1 MRKRMKKY
9 KVYGDK
15 LIEFYTVVTAD
26 SQEQAWEFAANNNS
40 IDWFQIENDRTIEP
54 YHIQEEL
61 EETETNLLEDGYPSM
76 ANDILIM
83 DKTDI

>member
-1 MRKRMKKY
+1 MTKY

-26 SQEQAWEFAANNNS
+26 SAEAAWEFAANNDN

-61 EETETNLLEDGYPSM
+61 EDTLDLIEDELPSM
-76 ANDILIM
+76 DSQIVVSDNS
-83 DKTDI
+83 DK

>member
-1 MRKRMKKY
+1 MTKY

-15 LIEFYTVVTAD
+15 LIEYYTVVTAD
-26 SQEQAWEFAANNNS
+26 SAEAAWDVAANNDS
-40 IDWFQIENDRTIEP
+40 LDWFAIENDRTIEP
-54 YHIQEEL
+54 YDVQEEL
-61 EETETNLLEDGYPSM
+61 EDLETNLLEDGYPSM

>member
-1 MRKRMKKY
+1 MTKY

-15 LIEFYTVVTAD
+15 LIEYYTVVTAD
-26 SQEQAWEFAANNNS
+26 SAESAWEFATNNDS

-61 EETETNLLEDGYPSM
+61 ELDLIEDELPSM
-76 ANDILIM
+76 DSGIVVSDNS
-83 DKTDI
+83 DK

>member
-1 MRKRMKKY
+1 MSKY

-26 SQEQAWEFAANNNS
+26 SAEAAWEAASSDN

-61 EETETNLLEDGYPSM
+61 EDTLDLIEDELPSM
-76 ANDILIM
+76 DSQIVVSDNS
-83 DKTDI
+83 DK

>member
-1 MRKRMKKY
+1 MTKY

-15 LIEFYTVVTAD
+15 LIEYYTVVTAD
-26 SQEQAWEFAANNNS
+26 SAEAAWQFAANNDS

-61 EETETNLLEDGYPSM
+61 ELDLIEDELPSM
-76 ANDILIM
+76 DSGIVVSDNS
-83 DKTDI
+83 DK

>member
-1 MRKRMKKY
+1 MTKY

-15 LIEFYTVVTAD
+15 LMTYYTVVTAD
-26 SQEQAWEFAANNNS
+26 SQEQAWEFAANNDNL
-40 IDWFQIENDRTIEP
+40 DWFQVEDDASIEP
-54 YHIQEEL
+54 YDVQL
-61 EETETNLLEDGYPSM
+61 EEDETNLLEDGYPSM